1 MDFGNAFQC
10 CASSDRRR
18 RASCSRGEVLT
29 AIHWMHRM
37 FALVVVAVV
46 GWTTIRTFAVSPP
59 LGAAIGALLVIQFP
73 LGIANVAFGLP
84 LALAAAH
91 NAGAALLVAALVVL
105 NFSVFRA
112 ALLADHYV

>member
-1 MDFGNAFQC
+1 
-10 CASSDRRR
+10 
-18 RASCSRGEVLT
+18 
-29 AIHWMHRM
+29 
-37 FALVVVAVV
+37 
-46 GWTTIRTFAVSPP
+46 
-59 LGAAIGALLVIQFP
+59 LLVIQFP